1 MALLPFAACLL
12 SLSCLAPAQPP
23 ASTLQLTSH
32 DTAGRLGSVVLTCN
46 PTGGTHPKREKACEV
61 LEGVNGD
68 FARITGRHQACTLI
82 YAPVDVTAVGT
93 WRGKPASYRTTYA
106 NRCEADRDSDG
117 VFGF

>member
-1 MALLPFAACLL
+1 MALFPVAACLL
-12 SLSCLAPAQPP
+12 SLTCLAPAPPP

-32 DTAGRLGSVVLTCN
+32 DNAGRIGSVVLTCE
-46 PTGGTHPKREKACEV
+46 PAGGTHPKRERACAV

-68 FARITGRHQACTLI
+68 FARITARHQACTLI
-82 YAPVDVTAVGT
+82 YAPVEVTAVGT
-93 WRGKPASYRTTYA
+93 WRGRPASYRTTYG